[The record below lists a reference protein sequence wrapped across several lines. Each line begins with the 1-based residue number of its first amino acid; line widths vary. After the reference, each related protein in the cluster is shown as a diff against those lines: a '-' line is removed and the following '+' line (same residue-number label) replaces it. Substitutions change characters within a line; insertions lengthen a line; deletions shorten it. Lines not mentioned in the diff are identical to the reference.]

1 RTYQLGL
8 RRQCDIRRYAVAV
21 HSMGVVEIRDN
32 LESEWNALR
41 KEIVSDV
48 LELRRIVSRVDI
60 FQTDQRRMLGNGG
73 RRENSAEDI
82 AKRQVSIALRHVGKR
97 IFPDIREVPGLQRP
111 RECGAVGAYCR
122 RERSNSRGE
131 REVVHDTRA

>member
-1 RTYQLGL
+1 MRGPVEHHDHAFRLHIFQRTYQLGL

-73 RRENSAEDI
+73 RRENSAED
-82 AKRQVSIALRHVGKR
+82 
-97 IFPDIREVPGLQRP
+97 
-111 RECGAVGAYCR
+111 
-122 RERSNSRGE
+122 
-131 REVVHDTRA
+131 